1 MAIKLPVIKLQD
13 DGAKKVTT
21 SNPVVNSSAS
31 GSSSSSSQA
40 QAVDVQSLDLAGYN
54 AFVDQMLIDK
64 GLYYQANK
72 DVNGDGVIDE
82 NDKATRKTGI
92 NGEKEANFADYG
104 AALDDWLKEAII
116 NGGSGEN
123 ESEGIDDKEQAIYD
137 KLAGIFQNRHVLKTN
152 DFMSYARQMGFEVTG
167 SYMET
172 DYIVDNKADGNYH
185 KTVKENG
192 HIFVM
197 TIKDP
202 ETGAD
207 IVIADANGNA
217 SIEVEELFLNEIL
230 TGLSSQIDPSQ
241 YGTYTPNAS
250 YDVSESTISM
260 DNLALG
266 ESLRFSAQSKEWL
279 ENETQTIKEEAQKA
293 KKAED
298 EEEKEVKEEDKKE
311 QTTIVTKSE
320 YDKLEQAFIEEYIE
334 ELKEDSDYADFK
346 EDELAEIAQKEAN
359 EYMEDNYKIE

>member
-1 MAIKLPVIKLQD
+1 MAIKLPEIVLKKDAPIT
-13 DGAKKVTT
+13 GSTAK
-21 SNPVVNSSAS
+21 SAS
-31 GSSSSSSQA
+31 SSSSSSSSQA

-64 GLYYQANK
+64 GLYYQSNK
-72 DVNGDGVIDE
+72 DLNGDGVVDE

-123 ESEGIDDKEQAIYD
+123 ESEGIDEDEQAIYD

-152 DFMSYARQMGFEVTG
+152 EFMSYARQMGFEVSG

-185 KTVKENG
+185 KSVKENG
-192 HIFVM
+192 HIYVM

-241 YGTYTPNAS
+241 YGSYTPNANYS
-250 YDVSESTISM
+250 VSESLISM
-260 DNLALG
+260 DNLGIG
-266 ESLRFSAQSKEWL
+266 ESLRFSAQSEKWL
-279 ENETQTIKEEAQKA
+279 ENETETIKEEARKA
-293 KKAED
+293 KEAED
-298 EEEKEVKEEDKKE
+298 KEDDKEEEKANEKI
-311 QTTIVTKSE
+311 TIVTQSE
-320 YDKLEQAFIEEYIE
+320 YNKLEQEFIKEYIE
-334 ELKEDSDYADFK
+334 ELKDDADYAESTDEEL
-346 EDELAEIAQKEAN
+346 EDIAQKEAK
-359 EYMEDNYKIE
+359 EYMEDNYKVK